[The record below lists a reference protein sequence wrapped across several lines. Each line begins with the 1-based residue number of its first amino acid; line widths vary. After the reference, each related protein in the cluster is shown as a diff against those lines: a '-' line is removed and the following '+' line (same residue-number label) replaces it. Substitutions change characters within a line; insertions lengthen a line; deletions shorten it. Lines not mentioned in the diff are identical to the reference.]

1 MDIKINT
8 RDLGLVAGG
17 LAVGVALGFGLVKK
31 AKKELRKE
39 IIDNQTKTIKEEI
52 KNTIKEKI
60 DIPEIKKEIKHQ
72 IENSIVDDKIKT
84 ITDKN
89 VEFMAKVNVRLEEYE
104 ETLDDMKNNVLDM
117 DARVGKLVNNAIKS
131 IANIT
136 IGRGGEDEN

>member
-8 RDLGLVAGG
+8 RDLGLVVGG
-17 LAVGVALGFGLVKK
+17 LAVGVALGFSLVKK

-72 IENSIVDDKIKT
+72 IENSIVDDTIKT

-89 VEFMAKVNVRLEEYE
+89 VEFMAKVNVRLDEYE

-136 IGRGGEDEN
+136 IGRGSADEN

>member
-8 RDLGLVAGG
+8 RDLGLVVGG
-17 LAVGVALGFGLVKK
+17 LAVGMALGFGLIKK

-72 IENSIVDDKIKT
+72 IENSIIDDTIKT
-84 ITDKN
+84 VTDKN
-89 VEFMAKVNVRLEEYE
+89 VEFMAKVNVRLDEYE
-104 ETLDDMKNNVLDM
+104 ETLDDMKKNVLDM

-136 IGRGGEDEN
+136 IGRGGTDEN

>member
-8 RDLGLVAGG
+8 RDLGLVVGG

-72 IENSIVDDKIKT
+72 IENSIIDDTIKMV
-84 ITDKN
+84 TDKN
-89 VEFMAKVNVRLEEYE
+89 VEFMAKVNVRLDEYE

-136 IGRGGEDEN
+136 IGRGGTDEN

>member
-8 RDLGLVAGG
+8 RDLGLVVGG
-17 LAVGVALGFGLVKK
+17 LAVGMALGFGLVKK

-52 KNTIKEKI
+52 KNTIKENI

-72 IENSIVDDKIKT
+72 IENSIIDNTIKT
-84 ITDKN
+84 VTDKN
-89 VEFMAKVNVRLEEYE
+89 VEFMAKVNVRLDEYE
-104 ETLDDMKNNVLDM
+104 ETLNDMKDNVLDM
-117 DARVGKLVNNAIKS
+117 DVRVGKLVNNAIKS

-136 IGRGGEDEN
+136 IGRGGTDEN

>member
-8 RDLGLVAGG
+8 RDLGLVVGG
-17 LAVGVALGFGLVKK
+17 LAVGMALGFGLVKK

-72 IENSIVDDKIKT
+72 IENSIIDDTIKT
-84 ITDKN
+84 VTDKN
-89 VEFMAKVNVRLEEYE
+89 VEFMAKVNVRLDEYE

-136 IGRGGEDEN
+136 IGRGGTDEN

>member
-8 RDLGLVAGG
+8 RDLGLVVGG

-72 IENSIVDDKIKT
+72 IENSIIDDTIKMV
-84 ITDKN
+84 TDKN
-89 VEFMAKVNVRLEEYE
+89 VEFMAKVNVRLDEYE

-136 IGRGGEDEN
+136 IGRGGVDEN

>member
-8 RDLGLVAGG
+8 RDLGLVVGG

-72 IENSIVDDKIKT
+72 IENSIIDDTIKMV
-84 ITDKN
+84 TDKN
-89 VEFMAKVNVRLEEYE
+89 VEFMAKVNVRLDEYE

-136 IGRGGEDEN
+136 IGRGGSDEN

>member
-8 RDLGLVAGG
+8 RDLGLVVGG
-17 LAVGVALGFGLVKK
+17 LAVGMALGFGLIKK

-72 IENSIVDDKIKT
+72 IENSIIDDTIKIV
-84 ITDKN
+84 TDKN
-89 VEFMAKVNVRLEEYE
+89 VEFMAKINVRLDEYE

-136 IGRGGEDEN
+136 IGRGGVDEN

>member
-8 RDLGLVAGG
+8 RDLGLVVGG

-52 KNTIKEKI
+52 KSTIKEKI

-72 IENSIVDDKIKT
+72 IENSIIDDTIKT

-136 IGRGGEDEN
+136 IGRGGTDEN

>member
-17 LAVGVALGFGLVKK
+17 LAVGIALGFGLVKK

-52 KNTIKEKI
+52 KSTITEKI

-72 IENSIVDDKIKT
+72 IENSIVDDTIKT

-136 IGRGGEDEN
+136 IGRGGADEN

>member
-8 RDLGLVAGG
+8 RDLGLVVGG
-17 LAVGVALGFGLVKK
+17 LAAGVALGFSLVKK

-72 IENSIVDDKIKT
+72 IENSIVDDTIKT

-136 IGRGGEDEN
+136 IGRGGADEN